1 MTHIAIVGPGAI
13 GGTMAGWL
21 TQDGRHQII
30 VAARTAFPHLEIETP
45 ARTLRAEP
53 RVLTDPQTAN
63 PVDWVLIAT
72 KAYDTLGAAKWLAHL
87 VGETTR
93 VAVLQNGVEHV
104 ERFSP
109 FVANDRIVPV
119 MVDCPAER
127 IKPGHIRQRGAARM
141 VVPRSAHGIDF
152 VELFSRT
159 EIEVSAAE
167 DFHSQLWRKLC
178 LNSVGALSAI
188 VLRPAVIAR
197 HAGAADL
204 MRAVVRE
211 CVAVGRAE
219 GAYLDDEL
227 AESIIEGYRKA
238 PPDSINSMHADRLAG
253 RPMEIDAR
261 NGAIVRLGARH
272 GIETPLNKM
281 IVSLLEAATLSF

>member
-1 MTHIAIVGPGAI
+1 
-13 GGTMAGWL
+13 
-21 TQDGRHQII
+21 
-30 VAARTAFPHLEIETP
+30 
-45 ARTLRAEP
+45 
-53 RVLTDPQTAN
+53 
-63 PVDWVLIAT
+63 
-72 KAYDTLGAAKWLAHL
+72 
-87 VGETTR
+87 
-93 VAVLQNGVEHV
+93 
-104 ERFSP
+104 
-109 FVANDRIVPV
+109 
-119 MVDCPAER
+119 
-127 IKPGHIRQRGAARM
+127 M

-197 HAGAADL
+197 HAGVADL

-211 CVAVGRAE
+211 CVAVSRAE

-272 GIETPLNKM
+272 GIETPLNRM